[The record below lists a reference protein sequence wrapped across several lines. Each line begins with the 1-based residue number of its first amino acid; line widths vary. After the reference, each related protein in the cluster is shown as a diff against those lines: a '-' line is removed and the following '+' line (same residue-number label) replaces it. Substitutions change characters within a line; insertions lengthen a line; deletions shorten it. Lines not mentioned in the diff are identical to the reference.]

1 MKEKGRLNRRV
12 GRYKLICEGVG
23 KVERWKKMGVFG
35 VLKTVKSWV
44 LGGEAEKS
52 CNFTLCY

>member
-23 KVERWKKMGVFG
+23 KVERWKKMGGFRGFKNCQIVSIERG
-35 VLKTVKSWV
+35 S
-44 LGGEAEKS
+44 
-52 CNFTLCY
+52 